1 MNLNFFL
8 FSVVGRLLAV
18 NIRII
23 LVIIQMNDLS
33 EKREEVRNMLV
44 VRTDNHYDYVND
56 FMLDSMIKSKEIV
69 KFKHNTE
76 WVNVG
81 KAPIRSI
88 KQDIVFNGNN
98 RLAINDLI
106 FVRADRR
113 DNK

>member
-1 MNLNFFL
+1 MM
-8 FSVVGRLLAV
+8 
-18 NIRII
+18 

-33 EKREEVRNMLV
+33 EKSEEVRNMLV
-44 VRTDNHYDYVND
+44 IRTDNHYDYVND

-81 KAPIRSI
+81 AATIRGNE
-88 KQDIVFNGNN
+88 QDIVFNGNN

-106 FVRADRR
+106 FVREDRR
-113 DNK
+113 TNK